1 MYMYIYIVY
10 IIKAECSFACLSV
23 CLSVCLCVCVS
34 RHHARTAAAA
44 TTKLGG
50 KLDTTPGTVP
60 TLKNSTLTLTSQT
73 AFREIRKPVVTPSF
87 LNRFRRNSHKT

>member
-10 IIKAECSFACLSV
+10 IIKAECSFACLYA
-23 CLSVCLCVCVS
+23 CVCVS

-60 TLKNSTLTLTSQT
+60 TLKNSTLTLTLTSQT